1 MLWLLLLILYGI
13 YKFYKSRR
21 PLTKFDHFYEK
32 AFELEEKKRYED
44 ALDIRNQGIELHTL
58 TDLERAD
65 LHLANGRML
74 LKLKQYEKA
83 TKHYDA
89 SFKLA
94 NKLAKYEEFPYS
106 EGFDE
111 VIEAYLYA
119 GRKEDALIITNDMLK
134 RQSYD
139 QKFKKLESLKEKLL
153 SYEDS
158 W

>member
-1 MLWLLLLILYGI
+1 LNKLLWLLLLILYGI

-21 PLTKFDHFYEK
+21 LLTKFDHFYEK
-32 AFELEEKKRYED
+32 AFELEEKKRYDD
-44 ALDIRNQGIELHTL
+44 ALEIRNQGIELHTL

-65 LHLANGRML
+65 LHLANGHIL
-74 LKLKQYEKA
+74 LKLKQYEQA

-94 NKLAKYEEFPYS
+94 KYENFPYS
-106 EGFDE
+106 EGFGE
-111 VIEAYLYA
+111 VIEAYFYA
-119 GRKEDALIITNDMLK
+119 GRNEDALIITNDMLK

-139 QKFKKLESLKEKLL
+139 QKFKKLEPLKEKLL
-153 SYEDS
+153 SHEDS

>member
-1 MLWLLLLILYGI
+1 MNKLLWLLLLILYGI

-58 TDLERAD
+58 TNLERAN

-94 NKLAKYEEFPYS
+94 KYEEFPYS

-111 VIEAYLYA
+111 VIETYLYA

>member
-1 MLWLLLLILYGI
+1 MNELLWLLCLVLYGI
-13 YKFYKSRR
+13 YKIYKSKR
-21 PLTKFDHFYEK
+21 PLTKFDHFYDK
-32 AFELEEKKRYED
+32 SFYLEEKKRYEEARD
-44 ALDIRNQGIELHTL
+44 VRNQGIILNTL
-58 TDLERAD
+58 TDLERAE

-74 LKLKQYEKA
+74 LKLKQYEQA

-94 NKLAKYEEFPYS
+94 KYEKFPYS

-139 QKFKKLESLKEKLL
+139 QKFKKLEPLKEKLL

>member
-1 MLWLLLLILYGI
+1 LNKLLWLLLLILYGI

-58 TDLERAD
+58 TNLERAD

-74 LKLKQYEKA
+74 LKLKQY
-83 TKHYDA
+83 DA
-89 SFKLA
+89 SF
-94 NKLAKYEEFPYS
+94 KLAKYEEFPYS